1 MAEQGAAP
9 AGVVSQTMH
18 SGGVWGPPGWPLR
31 AACQELADDPEAV
44 SRTKARPDAETRT
57 PRWSAERR
65 AGRRYRPEGCGASPD
80 PPSREAGHD
89 GGRCGPAPVGA
100 PLPSLWGREH
110 GNTAY
115 PAPQT
120 IRAAALVS

>member
-65 AGRRYRPEGCGASPD
+65 AGRRYRPEVCGASAD
-80 PPSREAGHD
+80 RLRREAG
-89 GGRCGPAPVGA
+89 PAARRGATPPV
-100 PLPSLWGREH
+100 R
-110 GNTAY
+110 
-115 PAPQT
+115 
-120 IRAAALVS
+120 